1 MQRWKKLLFSFSF
14 SIILLA
20 CFTNIALA
28 DNKDVLDQANI
39 IAPKVQE
46 NIKNINDN
54 QMSEIKGH
62 PQIAVV
68 TKKTL
73 KGTGTDNIDEY
84 GQQLFDKY
92 HFGNKKYD
100 NGVVLIVTLHPH
112 KVRMQTGY
120 GLESILPDSY
130 INTLMDDQVK
140 GLFKEKKYSAG
151 INIMVNKIA
160 NRIESQSSK
169 IKTNKQRE
177 TENAIK
183 FRDLLAIILIPS
195 ILIAFFKF
203 NYDKK
208 YKSDSKKFDNL
219 IEQRNLSSFDRAYL
233 SNLSLR
239 KKAEAINEIGKGIAA
254 GIVIDRLLSER
265 DYHSDDNDDDDH
277 FDNSGF
283 NGFTDFGG
291 FSDNDFGGFG
301 GDSGGGGGD
310 SSW

>member
-28 DNKDVLDQANI
+28 DNKDVFDQANI

-54 QMSEIKGH
+54 QMSKIKGH

-239 KKAEAINEIGKGIAA
+239 KKAEAINEIGEGIAA